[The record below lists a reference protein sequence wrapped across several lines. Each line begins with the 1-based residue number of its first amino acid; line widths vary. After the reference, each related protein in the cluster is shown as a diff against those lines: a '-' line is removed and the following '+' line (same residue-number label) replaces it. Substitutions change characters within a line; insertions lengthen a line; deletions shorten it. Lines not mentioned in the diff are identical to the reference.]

1 MLYSAPTTPP
11 EENSWDPVAEPETGK
26 GLVELTRRPS
36 YLNGKLP
43 ANPGRLGLT
52 CVRAMP
58 VNW

>member
-11 EENSWDPVAEPETGK
+11 EENGRDPAAEPETGK
-26 GLVELTRRPS
+26 GLVELTGKPS
-36 YLNGKLP
+36 YLSEKLP

-52 CVRAMP
+52 WVTTMS